1 MQSPSPAVTWIKVD
15 EPRFDLWGVLVGSL
29 SITGILAGAALVLG
43 LSFGVWLILRRRR
56 FERDGDAGLLRL
68 DPARHP

>member
-15 EPRFDLWGVLVGSL
+15 EPRFDLWGVIVGSL

-56 FERDGDAGLLRL
+56 FEREGDMGLLRL
-68 DPARHP
+68 DPARYP